1 MVGPGAAVWFRRTMK
16 QSWTTISQSN
26 NPASVII
33 RRADAR
39 ELEAKPSTN
48 VSLSQDN
55 KWRWHE
61 VNLNANVS
69 VKNNKTVFSGVS
81 QTSSSDGGE
90 SNKWRPPADWKCVET
105 AMVRWASM
113 QTPNKKKKERKRN
126 EKHACDTCHMKTDGS
141 ISRPKPRI
149 SKQDSTRITSID
161 LFLFLEATASNL

>member
-1 MVGPGAAVWFRRTMK
+1 MVGPGAAVWFRCTMK
-16 QSWTTISQSN
+16 QSSTTISQSN
-26 NPASVII
+26 NPASVIT
-33 RRADAR
+33 RGADAR
-39 ELEAKPSTN
+39 ELEAKPSTD

-81 QTSSSDGGE
+81 QAVPVKEVNQTSEDHLLTGSV
-90 SNKWRPPADWKCVET
+90 WRQPWWGVLPC
-105 AMVRWASM
+105 RP
-113 QTPNKKKKERKRN
+113 QTKKKKMK
-126 EKHACDTCHMKTDGS
+126 KHACDTCHMKTDGS
-141 ISRPKPRI
+141 ISWLKPGI